1 MMTEDRPTPT
11 VDTELGAMREI
22 RALLGLSHSRSS
34 ETVVEA
40 VRQLVERRLGTVLR
54 AAHATARAK
63 GWHDGA
69 DWSDPQRQ
77 LAGLMLI
84 TTEVAEAAECVRV
97 GQLGAMH
104 GRNGKPEGL
113 PSELADVVIRLG
125 DYAGAMGI
133 DLEAAVVEKAA
144 YNKRRPQR
152 HGGKLA

>member
-1 MMTEDRPTPT
+1 MHEERPAPT
-11 VDTELGAMREI
+11 ADSDLAAMRDL
-22 RALLGLSHSRSS
+22 RALLGLHRGAHAES
-34 ETVVEA
+34 VVRA
-40 VRQLVERRLGTVLR
+40 VQVLVERRLGTVLR
-54 AAHATARAK
+54 EAHAVARSK

-97 GQLGAMH
+97 GHLTAMRGA
-104 GRNGKPEGL
+104 NGKPEGL
-113 PSELADVVIRLG
+113 PSELADIVIRLG

-133 DLEAAVVEKAA
+133 DLEAAVIAKDRF
-144 YNKRRPQR
+144 NRTRPAR